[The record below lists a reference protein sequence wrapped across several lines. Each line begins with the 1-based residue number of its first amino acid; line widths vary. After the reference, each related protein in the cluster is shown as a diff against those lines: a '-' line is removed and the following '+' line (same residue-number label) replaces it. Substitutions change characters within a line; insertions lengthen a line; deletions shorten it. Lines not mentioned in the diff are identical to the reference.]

1 MELKIDLKTLA
12 KRDHPFTLSVIFYE
26 KSYTAEQLAYQYK
39 EGRKRDRADVDLL
52 NASEELDNPD
62 THYKG

>member
-1 MELKIDLKTLA
+1 MELKIVLKTLA
-12 KRDHPFTLSVIFYE
+12 KRDHPFTLSVIFHE
-26 KSYTAEQLAYQYK
+26 KFYTAEQLAYQYK